1 MQAASRATVPGSE
14 RSLDPAHR
22 RVGDVD
28 AGQQIEV
35 TVYVRGRAATDW
47 ADGDAT
53 RSPAE
58 RRVLSRA
65 EWAEAHGAEDADLNA
80 VVKFARNN
88 GLDPVSVDSAR
99 RAVTVRGTVDAVAGA
114 FEAGELGLF
123 EHPSGVRY
131 RGRQGP
137 LTVPSELAGIVTG
150 VFGIDDRPQAQPR
163 IRFAVEPAT
172 SYSPMQVGQA
182 YNFPPGAT
190 GVGERV
196 GIIELGGGYDQTD
209 LNMYFDG
216 LGLTPPSVSSVSVDG
231 ATNSPG
237 VDTNADGEV
246 MLDIEVVG
254 SVAPSASI
262 VVYFAPNTD
271 QGFLDAVSMAV
282 HDTTNSPSIISISW
296 GGPEESWTSQAR
308 SQMEQTLIAAGG
320 VGVTVT
326 SAAGDGGSSDGVDDG
341 RQHVDFPASAPHA
354 LACGGTSL
362 QASGSQIT
370 DETVWHD
377 AEGATGGGV
386 SIEFALPSYQAQA
399 GVPDNVDTGSPG
411 RGVPDVAGDADPET
425 GYTIR
430 VDGADQVIGGTSAVA
445 PLWAGLVALLNESL
459 GAPLGFAQPRLYSAA
474 GFHDITSGSNGAYD
488 AGTGWDA
495 CTGLGSPDGSALLSA
510 LHGSS
515 DGAGG

>member
-1 MQAASRATVPGSE
+1 MESAGRVTVPGSE
-14 RSLDPAHR
+14 RTLDPAHR

-28 AGQQIEV
+28 GAERIEV
-35 TVYVRGRAATDW
+35 TVYVRGPSIPDW
-47 ADGDAT
+47 VDEEGA

-58 RRVLSRA
+58 RRLLSRA
-65 EWAEAHGAEDADLNA
+65 EWAGAHGADDADLTA
-80 VVKFARNN
+80 IVEFARNS
-88 GLDPVSVDSAR
+88 GLDPVSVDSDR
-99 RAVTVRGTVDAVAGA
+99 RAVVVRGGVDGVAGA
-114 FEAGELGLF
+114 FEADVRGLF

-131 RGRQGP
+131 RGREGP
-137 LTVPSELAGIVTG
+137 LTVPAELDRIVTG
-150 VFGIDDRPQAQPR
+150 VFGIDNRPQAQPQ
-163 IRFAVEPAT
+163 IRFAAEPAT
-172 SYSPMQVGQA
+172 SYTPVEVGRA

-190 GVGERV
+190 GAGERV
-196 GIIELGGGYDQTD
+196 GIIELGGGYDTTD
-209 LNMYFDG
+209 LTTYFEG
-216 LGLTPPSVSSVSVDG
+216 LGLTSPSVSSVSVDG
-231 ATNSPG
+231 GTNSPG

-254 SVAPSASI
+254 SVAPNASI
-262 VVYFAPNTD
+262 IVYFAPNTD

-308 SQMEQTLIAAGG
+308 SQMEQTLTAAGALG
-320 VGVTVT
+320 ITVT
-326 SAAGDGGSSDGVDDG
+326 SAAGDGGSTDGVDDG
-341 RQHVDFPASAPHA
+341 QQHVDFPASAPHA

-370 DETVWHD
+370 DETVWND

-386 SIEFALPSYQAQA
+386 SVEFALPSYQAQA
-399 GVPDNVDTGSPG
+399 GVPDNVDTGSTG

-459 GAPLGFAQPRLYSAA
+459 GSPVGFAQPRLYGAA

-510 LHGSS
+510 LQGGS
-515 DGAGG
+515 DGAGA